1 MTLVDIISNGGL
13 LCDGDWIEKKDQDV
27 RGKVRLIQLA
37 DIGDGEFK
45 DKSSK
50 YITLETAE
58 RLHCTF
64 LEKGDILIA
73 RLPEPLGRACIF
85 PLEGAYITAVDI
97 AILRIKDISINPQY
111 IMYLINSSTF
121 RSQIKQYES
130 GTTRKRISRKNLEKI
145 EFSLPNLEIQN
156 RIVARI
162 EELFS
167 KLDKAV
173 DTLKTTKEQLA
184 VYRQAVLKAAFE
196 GKYTKWWRKNH
207 NVSANEEYCE
217 LRKENQVFKDTSG
230 DENDLSLNI
239 PDEWMKVRLGEIFD
253 VEVGA
258 TPSRQHAEYWN
269 GSIPWVSSGEVR
281 FTTINKTREMITDI
295 GLKNAS
301 TNLQPIGTVLLAMIG
316 EGKTRGQSAILN
328 IPAAHNQNT
337 AAILVSK
344 TLCQPKYIYYF
355 LQLNY
360 ENTRRVGSGNNQKA
374 LNKERVRAIR
384 IPFAPIA
391 EQSIIVKEIE
401 KRLSICENIEQTVNT
416 ALAQADT
423 MRQSILKQA
432 FEGKKDVY

>member
-173 DTLKTTKEQLA
+173 DTLKTTKEQLE
-184 VYRQAVLKAAFE
+184 VYRQAVLKDAFQE
-196 GKYTKWWRKNH
+196 
-207 NVSANEEYCE
+207 
-217 LRKENQVFKDTSG
+217 KENIIRLGDAIEKPRYGTSKKCDYPCTANSTAVLRIPNIDTKNGRVDSS
-230 DENDLSLNI
+230 DLKYAEFNEKELEQLSLKNGDI
-239 PDEWMKVRLGEIFD
+239 LIIR
-253 VEVGA
+253 
-258 TPSRQHAEYWN
+258 SN
-269 GSIPWVSSGEVR
+269 GSISLVGS
-281 FTTINKTREMITDI
+281 
-295 GLKNAS
+295 
-301 TNLQPIGTVLLAMIG
+301 
-316 EGKTRGQSAILN
+316 SAI
-328 IPAAHNQNT
+328 IRKCDT
-337 AAILVSK
+337 DK
-344 TLCQPKYIYYF
+344 TYAGYLMRLRI
-355 LQLNY
+355 
-360 ENTRRVGSGNNQKA
+360 
-374 LNKERVRAIR
+374 LNKEKLLPKYLLYYLSSPDARRYIESVAKSTSGVNNINSQE
-384 IPFAPIA
+384 ISKLCVPLSSIEKQEKTVA
-391 EQSIIVKEIE
+391 EIEMKLSVYHEIE
-401 KRLSICENIEQTVNT
+401 KSVDTV
-416 ALAQADT
+416 LVQADA

-432 FEGKKDVY
+432 FEGAL

>member
-1 MTLVDIISNGGL
+1 MKWKEVLEIKSGKNQ
-13 LCDGDWIEKKDQDV
+13 KDV
-27 RGKVRLIQLA
+27 A
-37 DIGDGEFK
+37 DINGRYPIYGSGGIIGYSKEYLCPAGTTIIGRKGTINSPLYVNEPFWNVDTAFGLIPSQQLVSKYLYYFCCYFNFK
-45 DKSSK
+45 ALDKSTTIPSLAK
-50 YITLETAE
+50 RDLENVE
-58 RLHCTF
+58 M
-64 LEKGDILIA
+64 
-73 RLPEPLGRACIF
+73 PVPPLD
-85 PLEGAYITAVDI
+85 EQ
-97 AILRIKDISINPQY
+97 S
-111 IMYLINSSTF
+111 
-121 RSQIKQYES
+121 
-130 GTTRKRISRKNLEKI
+130 
-145 EFSLPNLEIQN
+145 
-156 RIVARI
+156 RIVAHI
-162 EELFS
+162 DELFS
-167 KLDKAV
+167 ELEKAV
-173 DTLKTTKEQLA
+173 GTLKTTKEQLE

-230 DENDLSLNI
+230 DENELSLNI
-239 PDEWMKVRLGEIFD
+239 PDEWVKVRLGEIFD

-384 IPFAPIA
+384 VPFAPIA

-416 ALAQADT
+416 ALAQADA

-432 FEGKKDVY
+432 FEGKI

>member
-184 VYRQAVLKAAFE
+184 VYRQAVLKDAFSDFE
-196 GKYTKWWRKNH
+196 K
-207 NVSANEEYCE
+207 
-217 LRKENQVFKDTSG
+217 KDSIRNLTTVVTSG
-230 DENDLSLNI
+230 SRGWAKYYSENGALFVRIGNLTHSGIDIDFSDIQHIAPPDNAEGIRTRLQPNDVLVSITADL
-239 PDEWMKVRLGEIFD
+239 
-253 VEVGA
+253 
-258 TPSRQHAEYWN
+258 
-269 GSIPWVSSGEVR
+269 GSIGFVSKKGEEAYINQHIALVR
-281 FTTINKTREMITDI
+281 FQNSAQGRFMAWYLRSEYGQKDL
-295 GLKNAS
+295 LKNKRGGGKLGLGLDDIRD
-301 TNLQPIGTVLLAMIG
+301 TPVPIVDDVTAKETVDKI
-316 EGKTRGQSAILN
+316 EE
-328 IPAAHNQNT
+328 
-337 AAILVSK
+337 
-344 TLCQPKYIYYF
+344 
-355 LQLNY
+355 QLSVCN
-360 ENTRRVGSGNNQKA
+360 S
-374 LNKERVRAIR
+374 
-384 IPFAPIA
+384 
-391 EQSIIVKEIE
+391 IE
-401 KRLSICENIEQTVNT
+401 KTVDT
-416 ALAQADT
+416 ALAQTDA

-432 FEGKKDVY
+432 FKEGSI

>member
-162 EELFS
+162 EKLFS

-184 VYRQAVLKAAFE
+184 VYRQAVLKDAFSDFE
-196 GKYTKWWRKNH
+196 K
-207 NVSANEEYCE
+207 
-217 LRKENQVFKDTSG
+217 KDSIRNLTTVVTSG
-230 DENDLSLNI
+230 SRGWAKYYSENGALFVRIGNLTHSGIDIDFSDIQHITPPDNAEGIRTRLQPNDVLVSITADL
-239 PDEWMKVRLGEIFD
+239 
-253 VEVGA
+253 
-258 TPSRQHAEYWN
+258 
-269 GSIPWVSSGEVR
+269 GSIGFVSKKGEEAYINQHIALVR
-281 FTTINKTREMITDI
+281 FQNSAQGRFMAWYLRSEYGQKDL
-295 GLKNAS
+295 LKNKRGGGKLGLGLDDIRD
-301 TNLQPIGTVLLAMIG
+301 TPVPIVDDVTAKETVDKI
-316 EGKTRGQSAILN
+316 EE
-328 IPAAHNQNT
+328 
-337 AAILVSK
+337 
-344 TLCQPKYIYYF
+344 
-355 LQLNY
+355 QLSVCN
-360 ENTRRVGSGNNQKA
+360 S
-374 LNKERVRAIR
+374 
-384 IPFAPIA
+384 
-391 EQSIIVKEIE
+391 IE
-401 KRLSICENIEQTVNT
+401 KTVDT
-416 ALAQADT
+416 ALAQTDA
-423 MRQSILKQA
+423 MRQSILKPA
-432 FEGKKDVY
+432 FKEGSI

>member
-1 MTLVDIISNGGL
+1 MYPIKKLQDCATIIAGQSPESKYYNSTGEGIPFFQGKADFGEL
-13 LCDGDWIEKKDQDV
+13 YP
-27 RGKVRLIQLA
+27 KVRVYC
-37 DIGDGEFK
+37 
-45 DKSSK
+45 SSPTK
-50 YITLETAE
+50 IAQYN
-58 RLHCTF
+58 
-64 LEKGDILIA
+64 DILLSVRAPVGPTNLSPGTVCI
-73 RLPEPLGRACIF
+73 GRGLA
-85 PLEGAYITAVDI
+85 
-97 AILRIKDISINPQY
+97 AIRPDDSLDLK
-111 IMYLINSSTF
+111 YLLYYF
-121 RSQIKQYES
+121 RYFETQLSAKGT
-130 GTTRKRISRKNLEKI
+130 GTTFKAINQKLIKNLEI
-145 EFSLPNLEIQN
+145 PIPPLNEQS
-156 RIVARI
+156 RIVAHI

-167 KLDKAV
+167 ELDKAV

-230 DENDLSLNI
+230 DENELSLNI

-384 IPFAPIA
+384 VPFAPIA

-416 ALAQADT
+416 ALAQADA

-432 FEGKKDVY
+432 FEGTM

>member
-1 MTLVDIISNGGL
+1 MYPIKKLQDCATIIAGQSPESKYYNSTGEGIPFFQGKADFGEL
-13 LCDGDWIEKKDQDV
+13 YP
-27 RGKVRLIQLA
+27 KVRVYC
-37 DIGDGEFK
+37 
-45 DKSSK
+45 SSPTK
-50 YITLETAE
+50 IAQYN
-58 RLHCTF
+58 
-64 LEKGDILIA
+64 DILLSVRAPVGPTNLSPGTVCI
-73 RLPEPLGRACIF
+73 GRGLA
-85 PLEGAYITAVDI
+85 
-97 AILRIKDISINPQY
+97 AIRPDDSLDLK
-111 IMYLINSSTF
+111 YLLYYF
-121 RSQIKQYES
+121 RYFETQLSAKGT
-130 GTTRKRISRKNLEKI
+130 GTTFKAINQKLIKNLEI
-145 EFSLPNLEIQN
+145 PIPPLNEQS
-156 RIVARI
+156 RIVAHI

-167 KLDKAV
+167 ELDKAV

-230 DENDLSLNI
+230 DENELSLNI

-384 IPFAPIA
+384 VPFAPIA

-416 ALAQADT
+416 ALAQADA

-432 FEGKKDVY
+432 FEEGSV